1 MARFDGKLVIITGA
15 ASGIGLA
22 TAQLLLSEGASVFG
36 IDRAPLP
43 KAKILSSAAAR
54 FKFYQADLTA
64 PNVIS
69 EALDN
74 CQSQFGPKIDILVNA
89 AGVLDSWASADTVTD
104 EDWHRVLSINLDVPV
119 KLMRAVFPM
128 MKAQNAGAIVNVCS
142 MASSS
147 GATSGVAYTAS
158 KHALVGVT
166 KNTAFRFRWEGIR
179 CNAVSPGGVATN
191 LEASVNPATVDM
203 MAFQAFL
210 TDEIGQPVPHI
221 GPDAVAEGIAFLA
234 SDQAKMINGAILPI
248 DTAWSTI

>member
-179 CNAVSPGGVATN
+179 CNAVSPGGE
-191 LEASVNPATVDM
+191 LD
-203 MAFQAFL
+203 
-210 TDEIGQPVPHI
+210 
-221 GPDAVAEGIAFLA
+221 
-234 SDQAKMINGAILPI
+234 
-248 DTAWSTI
+248 